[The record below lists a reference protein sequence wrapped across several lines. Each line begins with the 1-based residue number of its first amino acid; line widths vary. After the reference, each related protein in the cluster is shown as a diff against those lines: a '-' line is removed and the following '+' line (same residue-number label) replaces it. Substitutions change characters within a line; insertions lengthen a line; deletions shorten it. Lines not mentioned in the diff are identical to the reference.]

1 MGSAAVLFL
10 PAALRRLLGDL
21 GALFRRQLGSAALPT
36 LQTAFPARFLRFGR
50 NGPFLFAYR
59 LLYDGK
65 GQLVQVFAGIGFR
78 AHDLSLANYGVHVH
92 QPVTIPF
99 PN

>member
-1 MGSAAVLFL
+1 MNMGTKIALIFLLLF

-21 GALFRRQLGSAALPT
+21 GALFGCQLGSAAFPT
-36 LQTAFPARFLRFGR
+36 LQTTLPARFLHFGR

-59 LLYDGK
+59 LLHDGK

-78 AHDLSLANYGVHVH
+78 AHDPSLA
-92 QPVTIPF
+92 QP
-99 PN
+99 